1 MGKVLNVLEGQRS
14 IQPRQRLSARDV
26 FLKIWTIKQRFNIKR
41 KMGDKG
47 EGMAVLERRN
57 EVF

>member
-1 MGKVLNVLEGQRS
+1 MFWKDKEVFN
-14 IQPRQRLSARDV
+14 PDKDRDV

-41 KMGDKG
+41 KMGDNG
-47 EGMAVLERRN
+47 GGMAVLERRN